1 MYIKSLELK
10 NYRNY
15 NDLSIEFEKGTNI
28 LYGNNAQGKT
38 NILEAIYVASTT
50 KSHRGSKDREIINFD
65 KDEAHIKITVMKK
78 DVPVRIDIHL
88 KKNKSKGIAINGIP
102 IKKAS
107 ELFGILNVVFF
118 SPEDLNIIKNGP
130 AERRRFVDLEL
141 CQLDKIY
148 VHNLV
153 NYNKILN
160 NRNKLLRDL
169 GFCYDKELLATLD
182 IWDMQL
188 ADYGAK
194 IITRRNQFIDEI
206 NEIIYGIHRNITN
219 GKEELVIKYEPNIT
233 GNNIYDELVKSR
245 DKDLKL
251 KTTSVGPHR
260 DDISFLNKKID
271 IRKYGSQ
278 GQQRTAALSL
288 KLSEIELVKS
298 IIKDTPILL
307 LDDVLSELDSNRQ
320 RHLLGNLYNVQ
331 TMITCTG
338 LDEFVE
344 NRFNIDNIYRVV
356 EGTVERSQNGRQ

>member
-65 KDEAHIKITVMKK
+65 KDEAHVKITVIKK

-233 GNNIYDELVKSR
+233 GNNIYDELVRSR